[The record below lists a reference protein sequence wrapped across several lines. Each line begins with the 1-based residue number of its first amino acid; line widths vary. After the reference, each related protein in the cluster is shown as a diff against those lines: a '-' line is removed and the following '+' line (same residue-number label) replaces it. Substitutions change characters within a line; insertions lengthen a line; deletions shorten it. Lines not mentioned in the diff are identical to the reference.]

1 MGKSKVRY
9 HMRHQADNGTGT
21 PLREEC
27 LVPGITKVQVLMDK
41 IQVFFSKWLKDH
53 LSRIYPNGFWET
65 GVLGTLTPEQRRNVV
80 EEGAKNLDELDFASL
95 ISVFLGNFR
104 RLRQEIHIDAEL
116 SDLAKHVKK
125 IRNRYAH
132 KNAKS
137 IVNGDYR
144 KIKYHID
151 TLHQF
156 LTGLGAEQE
165 LLKEVD
171 ILSGGETM
179 IGASASAMANFPE
192 ASQKNRIIIKVD
204 RNGNRVLS
212 SEEESNRMILK
223 SDTKAVDSVDTKK
236 GATVV
241 SRDEICESVRK
252 YCNLVNFART
262 APGLDGIFPSDAFIL
277 NRNKKQ
283 KFPVEG
289 RGNWECLMLLP
300 FKGDPEEAIKE
311 LSGMWNCPDDNVP
324 YTSNGYM
331 VWEFPPFVDVR
342 PKEGEQI
349 ESIYPVGYFPLCFG
363 DYITKTQNSNEHDDF
378 LTCFSRSFVENFCVY
393 DYVFTFGLDMIRGK
407 KTELTIC
414 DVGVGVG
421 GATYGLIW
429 ALRKRLWGDDSFRK
443 IRVIGLDE
451 DENALHIFDKLKS
464 VIKDAWPNIE
474 FDFVTKKVVFPRIGV
489 IFDNVISYDF
499 VITSKCFQKISDD
512 GDLSGIKNLYKWYFD
527 EAQKSVSENGVI
539 SVLEVDDVNGR
550 KALESVLQS
559 LSDCRV
565 VIPPRQDEHGFV
577 DIKRIGLCSPWDN
590 GTQEEVFFSVVGSRK
605 LAETFHGNSGC
616 QAMNV
621 QDADNNKKVLR

>member
-9 HMRHQADNGTGT
+9 HMRRQADNGTGT

-27 LVPGITKVQVLMDK
+27 LVPGITKVQVLMDQ

-65 GVLGTLTPEQRRNVV
+65 GVLGTLTSEQRRNVV
-80 EEGAKNLDELDFASL
+80 EEGAKDLDELDFATL

-171 ILSGGETM
+171 ILSGVETM
-179 IGASASAMANFPE
+179 IGATASAMTNFPG
-192 ASQKNRIIIKVD
+192 ASQKNRIIITVD

-212 SEEESNRMILK
+212 SRKESNRMIVK
-223 SDTKAVDSVDTKK
+223 SDKNVVDSVDTQKK
-236 GATVV
+236 EGAIVV
-241 SRDEICESVRK
+241 SRDEFRESVRE
-252 YCNLVNFART
+252 YCNQVNFART
-262 APGLDGIFPSDAFIL
+262 DWDDIFPSDAFIL
-277 NRNKKQ
+277 DRKKKQ

-289 RGNWECLMLLP
+289 RGNWEYLMLLP

-311 LSGMWNCPDDNVP
+311 LSGMWNCPDDNAP
-324 YTSNGYM
+324 YTSNGYI
-331 VWEFPPFVDVR
+331 VWEFPPFIDVR

-349 ESIYPVGYFPLCFG
+349 ESIYPVGYFPLCFS
-363 DYITKTQNSNEHDDF
+363 DYMANTLNPNEDDDF
-378 LTCFSRSFVENFCVY
+378 GTCFSHSFVESFCIY
-393 DYVFTFGLDMIRGK
+393 DCIFTFGLDMIRGK

-414 DVGVGVG
+414 DVGVGAG

-429 ALRKRLWGDDSFRK
+429 ALRKRLRGDTSFKR
-443 IRVIGLDE
+443 IRVVGLDG
-451 DENALHIFDKLKS
+451 DENALHIFDKLKYI
-464 VIKDAWPNIE
+464 VKKEWPNIE
-474 FDFVTKKVVFPRIGV
+474 FDFFTRRVMFPRVGV
-489 IFDNVISYDF
+489 SLDNDISYDF
-499 VITSKCFQKISDD
+499 VITSKCFLEISDE
-512 GDLSGIKNLYKWYFD
+512 GDLSGIKDLYKWYFD
-527 EAQKSVSENGVI
+527 EAQKVVSENGVI
-539 SVLEVDDVNGR
+539 SVLEVDDMNGR
-550 KALESVLQS
+550 RALESVLQP
-559 LSDCRV
+559 LSDRCV
-565 VIPPRQDEHGFV
+565 VIPPRQDGHGFV
-577 DIKRIGLCSPWDN
+577 DIKRIGLYSTRDS

-605 LAETFHGNSGC
+605 LVETFHRNFGC
-616 QAMNV
+616 
-621 QDADNNKKVLR
+621 